1 MGILCYGR
9 VLALLRHV
17 SIWIGSLSLVRVE
30 FRRSG
35 HMWTAPSR
43 VAFPSP
49 TGEGLYDP
57 EAYDEELDEWELE
70 ESHRVGKDGRTDSFK
85 SVLESLSL
93 AEVAGRLEQAFE
105 LLRGIDLDVTN
116 LLHYITRLQGTN
128 ADNKRIQ

>member
-1 MGILCYGR
+1 MMAPPIDPLQD
-9 VLALLRHV
+9 LADDDDEIHP
-17 SIWIGSLSLVRVE
+17 E
-30 FRRSG
+30 
-35 HMWTAPSR
+35 
-43 VAFPSP
+43 
-49 TGEGLYDP
+49 ELYDP
-57 EAYDEELDEWELE
+57 EAYDEEFDEWERE

-85 SVLESLSL
+85 SVLENLSL

>member
-1 MGILCYGR
+1 MCAVTTTHTTYVFIMATSINPLR
-9 VLALLRHV
+9 DLANDEDEIH
-17 SIWIGSLSLVRVE
+17 
-30 FRRSG
+30 
-35 HMWTAPSR
+35 P
-43 VAFPSP
+43 
-49 TGEGLYDP
+49 EGLYDP

-85 SVLESLSL
+85 SVLENLSL